1 MNVVLDDRPPLV
13 NNTEMDRTRK
23 EHTTLAQLLISTS
36 YVKSRFE
43 LFKKRFFSTVY
54 LFIGIECTMHLYL
67 YFFFSFSKNKT
78 DKYANI
84 I

>member
-1 MNVVLDDRPPLV
+1 MLKVDLSCL
-13 NNTEMDRTRK
+13 
-23 EHTTLAQLLISTS
+23 
-36 YVKSRFE
+36 
-43 LFKKRFFSTVY
+43 KKKSTVY

-67 YFFFSFSKNKT
+67 YLFFYFSKNKT

>member
-1 MNVVLDDRPPLV
+1 MLKVDLSC
-13 NNTEMDRTRK
+13 
-23 EHTTLAQLLISTS
+23 I
-36 YVKSRFE
+36 
-43 LFKKRFFSTVY
+43 KKVFFSTVY
-54 LFIGIECTMHLYL
+54 LFIGIECTMHL